1 MTKSIENLYVDI
13 EAAKNASHRVA
24 TGLRYHYYSYL
35 NILDVKRL
43 QLKRTM
49 EALAQ
54 STATPSQEAVMNVV
68 NKTIE
73 LKHLL
78 NKVNRL
84 IA

>member
-13 EAAKNASHRVA
+13 EAAKGASDRVA
-24 TGLRYHYYSYL
+24 AGLKYHYYSYL

-43 QLKRTM
+43 QLKKSLD
-49 EALAQ
+49 ALVLSPAD
-54 STATPSQEAVMNVV
+54 PSQEALMNVV
-68 NKTIE
+68 HKTIE

-84 IA
+84 II